1 MMKANVLS
9 AQISQEV
16 KITNVKLYI
25 LHNNPNNI
33 TCKKV
38 TI

>member
-25 LHNNPNNI
+25 YYII
-33 TCKKV
+33 TPITLLAKR
-38 TI
+38 